1 MVDNVLAIAWV
12 MGSSLG
18 ELTLHF
24 IIFGI
29 FGFSLNMER
38 WKKTLSEWATK
49 EG

>member
-1 MVDNVLAIAWV
+1 MVDNDLAIAWV

-29 FGFSLNMER
+29 LA
-38 WKKTLSEWATK
+38 LA
-49 EG
+49 